1 MEGEILLTSKALHI
15 IFVVAWFAALFYM
28 PRLLIYFV
36 EAANKLEP
44 AKEAVQ
50 SQIIVMAGRLWK
62 IIGWPSAVLTF
73 VTAIAILWI
82 NPAYLSMPWMHVKLG
97 FVLLLLIYHLSL
109 NVLYRKMVAGRLQW
123 KASQL
128 RFYNELATLLLFAIV
143 FTVVFKNTLSWAYGV
158 GGLLL
163 LGIALSLGIVSYK
176 KYRKASG

>member
-1 MEGEILLTSKALHI
+1 
-15 IFVVAWFAALFYM
+15 M

-73 VTAIAILWI
+73 VTAISILWI

-163 LGIALSLGIVSYK
+163 LGIALSVGIVSYK